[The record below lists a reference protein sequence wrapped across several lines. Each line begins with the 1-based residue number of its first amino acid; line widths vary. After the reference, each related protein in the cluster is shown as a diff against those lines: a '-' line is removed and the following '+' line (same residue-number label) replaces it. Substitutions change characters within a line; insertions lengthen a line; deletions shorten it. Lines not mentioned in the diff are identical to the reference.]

1 MKRWIALGLTVC
13 CLSVTPAQAIGPMP
27 VNGSV
32 EVLFTPWDD
41 AEGAL
46 LRIIGQAKA
55 TLHVHAYSFTSRNIG
70 WALSE
75 AKKRG
80 VRVDILAD
88 HRQAMEGKNSL
99 IAQLHDAGIP
109 VRFETRYASA
119 HNKVMIID
127 VDTAQPIVVTGS
139 YNFTFSAQAR
149 NAENLIIFR
158 NNPPLAQAYFE
169 NWKRHRKDSVSWS
182 EGVLIEPK
190 KFDR

>member
-1 MKRWIALGLTVC
+1 MMKFIL
-13 CLSVTPAQAIGPMP
+13 LSLWLASIPAQAVGPMP
-27 VNGSV
+27 VAGSV

-41 AEGAL
+41 AEGVL
-46 LRIIGQAKA
+46 LRTIGQAKA
-55 TLHVHAYSFTSRNIG
+55 TIHVQAYSFTSRNIG
-70 WALSE
+70 WALQE

-99 IAQLHDAGIP
+99 IGQLYEAGLPI
-109 VRFETRYASA
+109 RFETRYASA

-127 VDTAQPIVVTGS
+127 ADTTQPIVVTGS

-149 NAENLIIFR
+149 NAENLIVFR
-158 NNPPLAQAYFE
+158 NNPQLAHAYFE
-169 NWKRHRKDSVSWS
+169 NWKRHRKESMSWA
-182 EGVLIEPK
+182 EGILIEPK

>member
-1 MKRWIALGLTVC
+1 MRWFAVVGCLLIWTPSQAVGPLTGG
-13 CLSVTPAQAIGPMP
+13 T
-27 VNGSV
+27 V

-55 TLHVHAYSFTSRNIG
+55 TIHVQAYSFTSRNLG

-80 VRVDILAD
+80 VHVEILAD
-88 HRQAMEGKNSL
+88 HRQAFEGKNSL
-99 IAQLHDAGIP
+99 IGQLHEAKIP

-127 VDTAQPIVVTGS
+127 AEMTQPIVITGS

-149 NAENLIIFR
+149 NAENLIFFR
-158 NNPPLAQAYFE
+158 NNPPLAHAYLE
-169 NWKRHRKDSVSWS
+169 NWKRHRKESVSWA
-182 EGVLIEPK
+182 EGVAIKPK
-190 KFDR
+190 QFYR